1 MNIQKYQDTY
11 RALWLAQNERDREDN
26 PKLRTP
32 RLASTAHYGRMGG
45 APKALELSP
54 KAVLV
59 NNMLNQGMSTASI
72 ALIFG
77 TSERSVTQ
85 MKSRYNLPRK
95 STA

>member
-1 MNIQKYQDTY
+1 MNMQKYQDTY
-11 RALWLAQNERDREDN
+11 RTLWLAQNERDREKR

-32 RLASTAHYGRMGG
+32 NLASTAHYGKMGG
-45 APKALELSP
+45 APKVLELSP

>member
-1 MNIQKYQDTY
+1 MNMKKYEDTY

-26 PKLRTP
+26 PKLRSP
-32 RLASTAHYGRMGG
+32 RLASTPRYQ
-45 APKALELSP
+45 KVLELSP

-59 NNMLNQGMSTASI
+59 NNMMNQGMSTASI

-95 STA
+95 STG